1 MLGRDAP
8 AIFSPCRQYRYVLR
22 RRVGWGP
29 STCLFIMLNPSTA
42 DEEQEDPTVRRCMDY
57 AHRWGYGVLVVCNI
71 FALRATDP
79 TRLYQAPDPVG
90 PENDAYILEEASR
103 ADCVVAAWGN
113 HGALNERSHAV
124 RVLLADVLVQC
135 LGINRSGAP
144 KHPLYIARDQPLMV
158 LQGGMT
164 SND

>member
-8 AIFSPCRQYRYVLR
+8 AIFSQCRKYRYVLR

-57 AHRWGYGVLVVCNI
+57 VHRWGYGVLVVCNI
-71 FALRATDP
+71 FALRATD
-79 TRLYQAPDPVG
+79 TAWLYRAPDPVG
-90 PENDAYILEEASR
+90 PENDAYILDEGSR

-113 HGALNERSHAV
+113 HGALHGRSQAV
-124 RVLLADVLVQC
+124 RAFLSDVVVKC
-135 LGINRSGAP
+135 LGTNRSGEP

-158 LQGGMT
+158 LQGGIT